1 MAKILIVGAEQSL
14 TYALDA
20 GLKQEGFEVT
30 VVHNGVEALRTVQR
44 EKPDGVVLDPT
55 MAWLGGAR
63 VRQTVRQGS
72 SAGEPMILVNLKTNE
87 SIRILPV
94 ASGGDHTGPVLFD
107 VNELVEGVKALLGH
121 GMRIRPAGI
130 LHAGSIELNPESWMV
145 SVKGEAVSLTAIEFG
160 LLRLLLS
167 ANGRVLTRDVLRDI
181 VWQDRQEHRYDSRA
195 VDVHIGRLRRKLGE
209 AAPCVETVRGVGY
222 RFNVSPG
229 RV

>member
-14 TYALDA
+14 TCVLDT

-30 VVHNGVEALRTVQR
+30 VVHNGVDALRTVQR
-44 EKPDGVVLDPT
+44 EKPDGVVLDPA

-63 VRQTVRQGS
+63 VRQTVRQGAA
-72 SAGEPMILVNLKTNE
+72 AGEPMVLINLKTNE
-87 SIRILPV
+87 SVRILPV
-94 ASGGDHTGPVLFD
+94 TFKGDCTGSALFD
-107 VNELVEGVKALLGH
+107 VDELVEGVKALLGH
-121 GMRIRPAGI
+121 SMCIKPAGV
-130 LHAGSIELNPESWMV
+130 LRAGPIELNPESWTV
-145 SVKGEAVSLTAIEFG
+145 SVDGETVSLTAIEFG

-167 ANGRVLTRDVLRDI
+167 ANGRVLTRDVLREI

-222 RFNVSPG
+222 RFKVLPG
-229 RV
+229 HI